1 MGLSAFVLH
10 LFLCSFALFLS
21 ASSWELDDKIKA
33 LQDADRILGLP
44 GQPPVKFQQYSGYV
58 TVDETY
64 GKALFY
70 WFFEATYQPEKKPLL
85 LWLNGG
91 T

>member
-21 ASSWELDDKIKA
+21 ASSWELDYKIKA

-44 GQPPVKFQQYSGYV
+44 GQPPVRFRQYSGYV

-64 GKALFY
+64 EKALFY
-70 WFFEATYQPEKKPLL
+70 WFFEATYQAEKKPLL